1 MARILSAF
9 LLLTFCLL
17 AQARNLESE
26 YEKASLLLGKKN
38 IHAYVADD
46 DHKRAQGLMFIE
58 SLPKDTGM
66 IFVFETSKHLSFWM
80 KDTLIPLS
88 IGFFDEKGVLIDV
101 QEMPV
106 NQSLVAKVAPSYS
119 SKGESVFALEMEKG
133 WFAKHKIKL
142 GTRLTLT
149 SNVKSG
155 LLTAKL
161 KAK

>member
-1 MARILSAF
+1 MARILSA
-9 LLLTFCLL
+9 LLIFTFCVV

-26 YEKASLLLGKKN
+26 FEKASLLLGKKK

-46 DHKRAQGLMFIE
+46 DHKRTQGLMFIE

-66 IFVFETSKHLSFWM
+66 IFVFETSRYLNFWM

-106 NQSLVAKVAPSYS
+106 NESLIAKVAPSYS

-133 WFAKHKIKL
+133 WFAKHKIKP
-142 GTRLTLT
+142 GTRLKLV
-149 SNVKSG
+149 SNVKSR
-155 LLTAKL
+155 LLSAKL